1 MNLKQMVRKFPRIA
15 NFAKSLRAPLGRSY
29 IAAHHMF
36 PGVKKKRV
44 FFSSFVGKSYNDSP
58 RYICEEL
65 LKLRPDIDVVWQLSP
80 NASGRNR
87 LPKGVRTVPH
97 HSLKAL
103 RAMATS
109 AVIVDNFNRPFY
121 IPKFPD
127 QYYIQ
132 TWHGDRALK
141 KILFDM
147 NDGKDYPD
155 RKYMDLCISASDFGT
170 QLYRTAF
177 RYEGH
182 VLQCGMPRNDVLIH
196 PDKALIA
203 EVRKRLG
210 IPAGAK
216 VLLYA
221 PTFRNTNVAQ
231 KIVANIDL
239 VRTQKALEISTGEKW
254 VCLARGHASNTGV
267 LAEGAMDVSS
277 YPEMA
282 ELLLATDLLITDYS
296 SSITDFMLL
305 NRPLLLFQPDRAAY
319 EADDRAFY
327 FDMDASPF
335 PIAKS
340 MDELIALVQDLPALA
355 AACPKLC
362 EFFGVTESGESAK
375 IVAERIAERI
385 PQ

>member
-132 TWHGDRALK
+132 TWHGDRGFKRIRL
-141 KILFDM
+141 
-147 NDGKDYPD
+147 D
-155 RKYMDLCISASDFGT
+155 RNAPSRPLLREAGYLDLMVSGSRFGSEV
-170 QLYRTAF
+170 YRTACNYKGIMPEVNHCLF
-177 RYEGH
+177 R
-182 VLQCGMPRNDVLIH
+182 
-196 PDKALIA
+196 
-203 EVRKRLG
+203 
-210 IPAGAK
+210 
-216 VLLYA
+216 
-221 PTFRNTNVAQ
+221 
-231 KIVANIDL
+231 
-239 VRTQKALEISTGEKW
+239 
-254 VCLARGHASNTGV
+254 V
-267 LAEGAMDVSS
+267 LAKAV
-277 YPEMA
+277 
-282 ELLLATDLLITDYS
+282 
-296 SSITDFMLL
+296 
-305 NRPLLLFQPDRAAY
+305 
-319 EADDRAFY
+319 
-327 FDMDASPF
+327 
-335 PIAKS
+335 
-340 MDELIALVQDLPALA
+340 
-355 AACPKLC
+355 
-362 EFFGVTESGESAK
+362 
-375 IVAERIAERI
+375 
-385 PQ
+385 

>member
-1 MNLKQMVRKFPRIA
+1 MNLKQMVRKYPRA
-15 NFAKSLRAPLGRSY
+15 AKLAKSLRASLGHSFIGAY
-29 IAAHHMF
+29 HMGR
-36 PGVKKKRV
+36 GVQKKRV

-65 LKLRPDIDVVWQLSP
+65 LKLRPDLDIVWQLSA

-87 LPKGVRTVPH
+87 LPKGVRTVPP

-103 RAMATS
+103 RMMATS

-121 IPKFPD
+121 IQKYPD

-182 VLQCGMPRNDVLIH
+182 VLQCGMPRNDLLIH
-196 PDKALIA
+196 PDKALMA
-203 EVRKRLG
+203 DVRKRLNV
-210 IPAGAK
+210 PAGTK
-216 VLLYA
+216 ILLYA
-221 PTFRNTNVAQ
+221 PTFRNANVAQ
-231 KIVANIDL
+231 KIEANIDL
-239 VRTQKALEISTGEKW
+239 VRTQKALELATGEKW
-254 VCLARGHASNTGV
+254 ICLARGHASNTGV

-282 ELLLATDLLITDYS
+282 ELLLVTDLLITDYS

-327 FDMDASPF
+327 FDMDSSPF

-340 MDELIALVQDLPALA
+340 MDELITLVQDLPALA

-362 EFFGVTESGESAK
+362 EFFGVTESGESAR
-375 IVAERIAERI
+375 IVAERIAARI